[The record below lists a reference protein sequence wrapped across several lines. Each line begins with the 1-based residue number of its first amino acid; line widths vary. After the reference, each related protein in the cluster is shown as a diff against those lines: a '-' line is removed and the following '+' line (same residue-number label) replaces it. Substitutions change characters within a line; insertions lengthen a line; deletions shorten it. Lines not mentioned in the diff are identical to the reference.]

1 MERPYSRQRFTQL
14 LTLVCQSLDE
24 RHRGMVDYHL
34 DYAPTAV
41 HGKVSSTI
49 RSVQVFGSWA
59 RGALICGNLDL
70 AVELDHHWVDG
81 PWWGNRQ
88 LADHPI
94 DGVQVARALMGR
106 HPGVRYLPL
115 QAALDGPQAIDPDEL
130 RPIWR
135 APAAGQQALDWR
147 KAILAVPLDPHAHRF
162 SRSIVSLSASPD
174 SAGTGSRRKPAADRA
189 RCATAPERTR
199 PSSRHPG
206 RDTPA
211 APA

>member
-24 RHRGMVDYHL
+24 RHQGMVDYHL
-34 DYAPTAV
+34 DYGSTTI

-88 LADHPI
+88 LSDHLI

-115 QAALDGPQAIDPDEL
+115 QAALEGPQAIDPDEL

-135 APAAGQQALDWR
+135 APIGGEPALDWR
-147 KAILAVPLDPHAHRF
+147 GAIRGVRLDPHAHRF
-162 SRSIVSLSASPD
+162 SRSIVSLSSSPEV
-174 SAGTGSRRKPAADRA
+174 AGSGSRRKPAAERN
-189 RCATAPERTR
+189 RSAPRQ
-199 PSSRHPG
+199 PG
-206 RDTPA
+206 RD
-211 APA
+211 APASPV

>member
-14 LTLVCQSLDE
+14 LTLICQSLDE
-24 RHRGMVDYHL
+24 RHQGMVDYHL
-34 DYAPTAV
+34 DYASTTV

-49 RSVQVFGSWA
+49 RSVRVFGSWA

-88 LADHPI
+88 LAEHPI

-115 QAALDGPQAIDPDEL
+115 QAALEGPQAIDPAEL
-130 RPIWR
+130 RSIWR
-135 APAAGQQALDWR
+135 APTRGEPALDWR
-147 KAILAVPLDPHAHRF
+147 RAIATVRLDPHAQRF
-162 SRSIVSLSASPD
+162 SRSIVSLSGHPD
-174 SAGTGSRRKPAADRA
+174 LVSMGGRRKPAADRA
-189 RCATAPERTR
+189 RAAAAPERAR
-199 PSSRHPG
+199 SAPRHPG
-206 RDTPA
+206 HD
-211 APA
+211 APASPV